1 MRGELLG
8 KKCYIMGMYLDLVKI
23 FIPTTFAFFLGI
35 FLTPIATHFFYKY
48 KMWKKYSR
56 NGGEVSEEF
65 RKIHK
70 EHKEHQELSTPRV
83 GGIIIWVSVLFT
95 TGLFSLALTLFP
107 STSTEKMNFLSR
119 NQTLIPFFTLFI
131 GSLLGLCDDFIQ
143 IYGTGKFARDDKSW
157 RKWKIFLVTF
167 FSFLI
172 GVWFF
177 YKLGMTSFHVP
188 FGGEIYLGILII
200 PFFIIVTLA
209 TFSGGV
215 IDGLDGLSGGV
226 LASIFA
232 AYAAIAY
239 ANNQI
244 DIAAFSAVTTGAI
257 LAFLWFN
264 IPPAR
269 FYMGETGIMGLTI
282 TLATLAFLT
291 DSVLILP
298 IVALPLVITSGSDI
312 LQMLSKKLR
321 GGKRLFKLAPIHH
334 HFEAIGWP
342 SYKVTMR
349 FWILSVIFAII
360 GIILAIVSR

>member
-1 MRGELLG
+1 
-8 KKCYIMGMYLDLVKI
+8 MYLNLIKI
-23 FIPTTFAFFLGI
+23 FLPAVLAFFLGI

-56 NGGEVSEEF
+56 SIDTTASDF
-65 RKIHK
+65 TKIHNEK
-70 EHKEHQELSTPRV
+70 EELKTPRI
-83 GGIIIWVSVLFT
+83 GGMIIWVSVLMT
-95 TGLFSLALTLFP
+95 SLVFYLASILFP
-107 STSTEKMNFLSR
+107 SLNSSEMNFLSR
-119 NQTLIPFFTLFI
+119 NQTLIPLFTLLI
-131 GSLLGLCDDFIQ
+131 GSLIGLLDDFIQ
-143 IYGTGKFARDDKSW
+143 IYGSGKFARDDKSW
-157 RKWKIFLVTF
+157 RKWKVFLVAF
-167 FSFLI
+167 ISCLI

-177 YKLGMTSFHVP
+177 YKLGMTSLHIP
-188 FGGEIYLGILII
+188 FMGEIYLGILII
-200 PFFIIVTLA
+200 PFFIIVALA

-215 IDGLDGLSGGV
+215 IDGIDGLSGGV

-232 AYAAIAY
+232 AYSTIAY

-244 DIAAFSAVTTGAI
+244 DLAAFSGVITGAT

-291 DSVLILP
+291 DSVFILP
-298 IVALPLVITSGSDI
+298 IVALPLVLTSLSVI
-312 LQMLSKKLR
+312 LQIISKKLR
-321 GGKRLFKLAPIHH
+321 SGKRLFRLAPLHH
-334 HFEAIGWP
+334 HFEAIGWS

-360 GIILAIVSR
+360 GVILAVISR